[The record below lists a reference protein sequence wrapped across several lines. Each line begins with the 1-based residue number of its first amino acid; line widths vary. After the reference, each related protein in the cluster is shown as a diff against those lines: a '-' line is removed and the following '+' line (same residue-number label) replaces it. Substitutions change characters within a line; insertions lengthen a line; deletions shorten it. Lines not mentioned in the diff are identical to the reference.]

1 MKLNSEKKLITIS
14 NFFINLLSEISSQLC
29 VVQESNLI
37 GQSKETKNQISIQ
50 KKKYFKE
57 VSKAQK
63 FLFGDAIIKKNN
75 IQILKIYTLI
85 QFKVFK

>member
-1 MKLNSEKKLITIS
+1 MRITLFTTDDRRH

-57 VSKAQK
+57 VSKA
-63 FLFGDAIIKKNN
+63 
-75 IQILKIYTLI
+75 LKEKLMTIP
-85 QFKVFK
+85 